1 MPLVFLYVTDGNV
14 DIWSM
19 NFPKEK
25 YPLKNHTVV
34 EVQALYC
41 RLWIVLKHVIKPQF
55 EENIKI
61 LNKYHHG
68 GSN

>member
-1 MPLVFLYVTDGNV
+1 MALLIYEVWISLKKS
-14 DIWSM
+14 IL
-19 NFPKEK
+19 
-25 YPLKNHTVV
+25 LKNHTGV
-34 EVQALYC
+34 EEHALYC
-41 RLWIVLKHVIKPQF
+41 RLCIVLKHVIKPQF

>member
-1 MPLVFLYVTDGNV
+1 MFLYVTDGIV
-14 DIWSM
+14 DIRSM

-25 YPLKNHTVV
+25 YPLKNHTGV
-34 EVQALYC
+34 EVHALYC
-41 RLWIVLKHVIKPQF
+41 RLGIVLKHVIKPQF

-61 LNKYHHG
+61 LNEYHHG